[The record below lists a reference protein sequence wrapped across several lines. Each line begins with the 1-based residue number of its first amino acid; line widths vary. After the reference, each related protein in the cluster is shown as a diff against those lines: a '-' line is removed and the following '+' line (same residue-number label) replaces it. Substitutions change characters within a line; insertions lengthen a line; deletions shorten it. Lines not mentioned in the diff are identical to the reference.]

1 MMNQGIRESGNQE
14 IGGSGGQGIGEL
26 GDQEVRESGN
36 QPAFQPSSL
45 PAFQSSNLPVFQSS
59 SLSAPGRWLLLV
71 GLLPAAVGASF
82 GPWVDRP
89 AAALMLTAPDLAE
102 FVKFLPEV
110 RTGSLT
116 IHRLLFLFPLFV
128 TTFALPLVVTNR
140 GLGYPGWVR
149 WPALVAVMPL
159 SLTLLPPVWSPG
171 VLLSAEFRLQTSA
184 CALCLGMVVAA
195 RWLRLMPLRPL
206 VALLVPLSLAAPALA
221 LWQFFA
227 VQEAVAHAYASP
239 IFLGWGAWIAVVG
252 FALAVFGMLLTL
264 RGLSAPSRLNA

>member
-1 MMNQGIRESGNQE
+1 MMNRGIGESGNRGIGESGNQE
-14 IGGSGGQGIGEL
+14 IG
-26 GDQEVRESGN
+26 ESGN
-36 QPAFQPSSL
+36 QPAFQTSRLPTLQPSRL
-45 PAFQSSNLPVFQSS
+45 PDFQSS

-71 GLLPAAVGASF
+71 GLLLAAVGASF

-140 GLGYPGWVR
+140 RLGYPGWVR
-149 WPALVAVMPL
+149 WPALVAVIPL

-184 CALCLGMVVAA
+184 CVLCLGMVVGA
-195 RWLRLMPLRPL
+195 RWLRLMPLRPI

-227 VQEAVAHAYASP
+227 VQEAVTHAYASLIVP
-239 IFLGWGAWIAVVG
+239 GWGAWITVVC
-252 FALAVFGMLLTL
+252 FALVVFGMLLAL
-264 RGLSAPSRLNA
+264 RGLSAPSRLNV

>member
-1 MMNQGIRESGNQE
+1 MMNRGIGESGNQGIGESGNRGIRESGGQEIRESGNQ
-14 IGGSGGQGIGEL
+14 QT
-26 GDQEVRESGN
+26 
-36 QPAFQPSSL
+36 FQPSSL
-45 PAFQSSNLPVFQSS
+45 PALQSSN
-59 SLSAPGRWLLLV
+59 LSAPGRWTLLV
-71 GLLPAAVGASF
+71 GLLLAAGGASC

-110 RTGSLT
+110 RTGSLAV
-116 IHRLLFLFPLFV
+116 HRLLFLFPLFV
-128 TTFALPLVVTNR
+128 TTFALPLVVANR
-140 GLGYPGWVR
+140 RLAYPGWVR
-149 WPALVAVMPL
+149 WPALVAVIPL

-184 CALCLGMVVAA
+184 CVLCLGMVVAA
-195 RWLRLMPLRPL
+195 RWLRLMPLRPI

-227 VQEAVAHAYASP
+227 VQEAVTHAYASP
-239 IFLGWGAWIAVVG
+239 IVPGWGAWIAIVG
-252 FALAVFGMLLTL
+252 FGLVVFGILLAL

>member
-1 MMNQGIRESGNQE
+1 MMNQGIGESGNQGIRESGNQG
-14 IGGSGGQGIGEL
+14 IGGSGGQEL
-26 GDQEVRESGN
+26 TESGN
-36 QPAFQPSSL
+36 QQINQPSSL
-45 PAFQSSNLPVFQSS
+45 PAFQSSNL
-59 SLSAPGRWLLLV
+59 SAPGRRMLLV
-71 GLLPAAVGASF
+71 GLLLAAVGASF

-116 IHRLLFLFPLFV
+116 VHRLLFVFPLFV

-140 GLGYPGWVR
+140 RLGYPGWAR
-149 WPALVAVMPL
+149 WPALVAVIPL

-184 CALCLGMVVAA
+184 CILCLGMVVAA
-195 RWLRLMPLRPL
+195 RWLRLMPLRPI

-227 VQEAVAHAYASP
+227 VQEAVTHAYASP
-239 IFLGWGAWIAVVG
+239 IVPGWGAWITVVG
-252 FALAVFGMLLTL
+252 FVLVVFGMLLTL
-264 RGLSAPSRLNA
+264 RGISAPSRPNA

>member
-1 MMNQGIRESGNQE
+1 MMNRGIGESGNRGIGESGNRGIRESGN
-14 IGGSGGQGIGEL
+14 
-26 GDQEVRESGN
+26 QEVRESGN
-36 QPAFQPSSL
+36 QPAFQPSNLPTFQPSSL
-45 PAFQSSNLPVFQSS
+45 PAFQSSNL
-59 SLSAPGRWLLLV
+59 SAPGRWTLLV
-71 GLLPAAVGASF
+71 GLLLVAVGASF
-82 GPWVDRP
+82 APWVDRP

-116 IHRLLFLFPLFV
+116 VHRLLFIFPLFV

-140 GLGYPGWVR
+140 RLAYPGWAR
-149 WPALVAVMPL
+149 WPVLVAVIPL

-184 CALCLGMVVAA
+184 CILCLGMVVAA
-195 RWLRLMPLRPL
+195 RWLRLMPLRPI

-227 VQEAVAHAYASP
+227 VQEAVTHAYASP
-239 IFLGWGAWIAVVG
+239 IVPGWGAWIAVVG
-252 FALAVFGMLLTL
+252 FGLVVFGMLLVL

>member
-1 MMNQGIRESGNQE
+1 MMNRGIRESGNQ
-14 IGGSGGQGIGEL
+14 GIGESR
-26 GDQEVRESGN
+26 GQEIRESGN

-45 PAFQSSNLPVFQSS
+45 PAFQPSSLPIFQSSNL
-59 SLSAPGRWLLLV
+59 SASGRWTLLV
-71 GLLPAAVGASF
+71 GLLLAAEGASF

-116 IHRLLFLFPLFV
+116 VHRLLFVFPLFV

-140 GLGYPGWVR
+140 RLAYPSWVR
-149 WPALVAVMPL
+149 WPALVAVIPL

-171 VLLSAEFRLQTSA
+171 VLLSAEFRMQTSA
-184 CALCLGMVVAA
+184 CVLCLGMVVAA
-195 RWLRLMPLRPL
+195 RWLRLMPLRPV

-227 VQEAVAHAYASP
+227 VQEAVTHAYTSP
-239 IFLGWGAWIAVVG
+239 IVPGWGAWIAIVG
-252 FALAVFGMLLTL
+252 FALVVFGILLAL

>member
-1 MMNQGIRESGNQE
+1 MMNRGIGGSGDQGVR
-14 IGGSGGQGIGEL
+14 GSGGQGIGEL

-45 PAFQSSNLPVFQSS
+45 PAFQSS
-59 SLSAPGRWLLLV
+59 SLSAPGRWLVLV
-71 GLLPAAVGASF
+71 GLLLAAVGASF
-82 GPWVDRP
+82 GPWVGRP

-116 IHRLLFLFPLFV
+116 VHRLLFLFPLFIA
-128 TTFALPLVVTNR
+128 TSALPLVVTNR
-140 GLGYPGWVR
+140 RLAYPGWAR
-149 WPALVAVMPL
+149 WPALVAVIPL
-159 SLTLLPPVWSPG
+159 ALTLLPPVWSPA
-171 VLLSAEFRLQTSA
+171 VLLSAEFRLQTGA
-184 CALCLGMVVAA
+184 CVLCLGMVVAA
-195 RWLRLMPLRPL
+195 RWLRPMPLRPI

-239 IFLGWGAWIAVVG
+239 IVPGWGAWISVVG
-252 FALAVFGMLLTL
+252 FALVVFGMLLTL